1 MSDIAGAAGAA
12 GTSGAAGA
20 SGGLSSLVSA
30 LGQGMEAV
38 GKTGSQDGSSL
49 SDAVKNLV
57 GTNPKIAS
65 QGSATPGAAVGPSA
79 SAIMPY
85 VSGTIP
91 SDRRLKQDIKK
102 DTSLDRVMAI
112 LRRGK

>member
-12 GTSGAAGA
+12 GAG
-20 SGGLSSLVSA
+20 GGLSSLMSA
-30 LGQGMEAV
+30 LGQGMEVA
-38 GKTGSQDGSSL
+38 GGTAAGGGQGTQSL

-91 SDRRLKQDIKK
+91 SDRRLKQDIKN

>member
-1 MSDIAGAAGAA
+1 MSDIAGAA
-12 GTSGAAGA
+12 GAAGA

-30 LGQGMEAV
+30 IGQGMEV
-38 GKTGSQDGSSL
+38 GGATAAGGGQGTQSL

-65 QGSATPGAAVGPSA
+65 QGSATPGAPVGPSS

>member
-12 GTSGAAGA
+12 GAG
-20 SGGLSSLVSA
+20 GGLSSLISA
-30 LGQGMEAV
+30 LGQGMEV
-38 GKTGSQDGSSL
+38 SGKTAAGGSQDSGSL

-57 GTNPKIAS
+57 GTNPKIAN
-65 QGSATPGAAVGPSA
+65 QGAATPGAPAGPSA
-79 SAIMPY
+79 SSITPY